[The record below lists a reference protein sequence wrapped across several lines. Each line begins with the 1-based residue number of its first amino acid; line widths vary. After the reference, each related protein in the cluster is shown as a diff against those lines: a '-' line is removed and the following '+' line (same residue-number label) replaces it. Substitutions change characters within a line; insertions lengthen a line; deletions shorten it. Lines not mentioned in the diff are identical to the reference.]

1 MSCRFAG
8 SCAALVVGACCITW
22 TPAQPITVGSKNF
35 TENVILGEIAMYA
48 FQANGLGAKHRP
60 ELGGTRILWDALL
73 AADIDIYADYTG
85 TIIEETLFGEVES
98 LEHLPEVLAGYKL
111 RVSPE
116 LGFNDTYAM
125 GMTRERA
132 SALNIRTITDLKRFP
147 NLRLGFSNEF
157 LDREDGW
164 PSLKATYSLPHT
176 FVRGMDNDLAYRGVD
191 AGTIDVTDLYSTAA
205 EIRQYDLV
213 SLTDD
218 LAHFPEYQA
227 IYVYR
232 DDLAQKHPRV
242 PHILAQLGGS
252 IDEERMIALNALA
265 VVEGVRE
272 TTIAAD
278 FVTNH
283 LHLSEPIVAQTES
296 AVYRFFRY
304 TVEHLILVLTSLSA
318 AVLTSVPL
326 GIMAAKMPRTGG
338 LILGTVGVIY
348 TIPSLA
354 LLVFMIPLL
363 GIGGPPAMVALF
375 LYSLLPIVRNT
386 HAGLL
391 GIAPDLIE
399 SAHTLGL
406 PFMTRLTRIELPL
419 AARSIVAGIQ
429 TSAILNVGT
438 ATLGALIGAGGYGQP
453 ILTGIRLADTSL
465 ILQGAIPAALL
476 ALAVQAIFSRIERR
490 FMAHEQ
496 GDTSE
501 Q

>member
-1 MSCRFAG
+1 MSRRSASLYISLFVGTLLVTEG
-8 SCAALVVGACCITW
+8 S
-22 TPAQPITVGSKNF
+22 AQMITVGSKNF

-48 FQANGLGAKHRP
+48 FQADGLEATHRP

-73 AADIDIYADYTG
+73 AGDIDIYADYTG
-85 TIIEETLFGEVES
+85 TIIEETLFGEVETVGQ
-98 LEHLPEVLAGYKL
+98 LPEVLAGYNL
-111 RVSPE
+111 LVSPE

-132 SALNIRTITDLKRFP
+132 AELDINTVTDLKRHP
-147 NLRLGFSNEF
+147 DLRLGFSNEF

-164 PSLKATYSLPHT
+164 PSLQAAYGLPHT

-205 EIRQYDLV
+205 EIREYDLV
-213 SLTDD
+213 SLKDD
-218 LAHFPEYQA
+218 LEHFPEYQA
-227 IYVYR
+227 VYVYR
-232 DDLAQKHPRV
+232 EDLAMKHPRV
-242 PHILAQLGGS
+242 PQILAQLGGS

-265 VVEGVRE
+265 VVEGVQE
-272 TTIAAD
+272 TAIAAD
-278 FVTNH
+278 FVSNH
-283 LHLSEPIVAQTES
+283 LELSVPIVAQTES
-296 AVYRFFRY
+296 AVTRLLRY
-304 TVEHLILVLTSLSA
+304 TKEHLILVLVSLLA
-318 AVLTSVPL
+318 AVFVSVPL
-326 GIMAAKMPRTGG
+326 GIMAAKLPRAGG

-391 GIAPDLIE
+391 SIAPDLIE
-399 SAHTLGL
+399 SAQALGL

-465 ILQGAIPAALL
+465 ILQGAVPAAVL
-476 ALAVQAIFSRIERR
+476 ALAVQVGFSRIERR
-490 FMAHEQ
+490 VMAHEL
-496 GDTSE
+496 G
-501 Q
+501 